1 MLMLIVGSLL
11 ASSVART
18 SKGILVGVARDA
30 SGAVVVNAT
39 VTIVGN
45 PRQILWL
52 QLSCW
57 FAVRVTRPLSF
68 HRTASDT
75 SLRSIF
81 AGAVSEI
88 IGQPLRRQT
97 PSTALR
103 IKHALAQ
110 LWVGDSAR
118 VVSSINFHANRM
130 AFSQPI
136 GTLY

>member
-57 FAVRVTRPLSF
+57 FAVRATSAASHPL
-68 HRTASDT
+68 HY
-75 SLRSIF
+75 
-81 AGAVSEI
+81 
-88 IGQPLRRQT
+88 
-97 PSTALR
+97 STALR
-103 IKHALAQ
+103 GGKHTLSE
-110 LWVGDSAR
+110 LWMGDFAGAR
-118 VVSSINFHANRM
+118 QQDGISPTH
-130 AFSQPI
+130 
-136 GTLY
+136 

>member
-1 MLMLIVGSLL
+1 MLIVGSLL

-57 FAVRVTRPLSF
+57 FAVRATSAASHPL
-68 HRTASDT
+68 HY
-75 SLRSIF
+75 
-81 AGAVSEI
+81 
-88 IGQPLRRQT
+88 
-97 PSTALR
+97 STALWGASTHCQSCGGR
-103 IKHALAQ
+103 FRGGRA
-110 LWVGDSAR
+110 S
-118 VVSSINFHANRM
+118 RM
-130 AFSQPI
+130 AFRQPI
-136 GTLY
+136 GTSY

>member
-1 MLMLIVGSLL
+1 MRTRILMLMLIVGSLL

-57 FAVRVTRPLSF
+57 FAVRATSAASHPL
-68 HRTASDT
+68 HY
-75 SLRSIF
+75 
-81 AGAVSEI
+81 
-88 IGQPLRRQT
+88 
-97 PSTALR
+97 STALR
-103 IKHALAQ
+103 GASTRCQSCGWEISRGRA
-110 LWVGDSAR
+110 S
-118 VVSSINFHANRM
+118 RM
-130 AFSQPI
+130 AFRQPI
-136 GTLY
+136 DTSY

>member
-1 MLMLIVGSLL
+1 MLIVGSLL

-57 FAVRVTRPLSF
+57 FAVRATSAASHPL
-68 HRTASDT
+68 HY
-75 SLRSIF
+75 
-81 AGAVSEI
+81 
-88 IGQPLRRQT
+88 
-97 PSTALR
+97 STALGGQV
-103 IKHALAQ
+103 HA
-110 LWVGDSAR
+110 VR
-118 VVSSINFHANRM
+118 VVDGRFRGGAPAGWHFANPLTRHIE
-130 AFSQPI
+130 FRRVSNSEFLVPI
-136 GTLY
+136 PLFAAVRA